1 MQKDIRQMGE
11 KNLVI
16 NYTLPLSQLLAE
28 TYITQTQCCCFS

>member
-16 NYTLPLSQLLAE
+16 NYILPLSQLLAE
-28 TYITQTQCCCFS
+28 TYITQTQCLFLS